1 MVKILNRLTIMKQ
14 SHRRKV
20 KQQVGNLLQSADGAE
35 ALRIMEK
42 IPPEKLTNHLFSYFY
57 AKSEL
62 IKFRSVTAMGL
73 MTARLEKLKI
83 ERVRNI
89 LRRIMWNLNDESGGI
104 GWGSAEAMGEI
115 LSYSPRLGREFAS
128 ILFSYLDP
136 GGTYIEHEKLQLGVI
151 WGIGSYL
158 RVFPD
163 KVPTRTVN
171 CLMHHLN
178 SADPTKRIYA
188 LRTLLF
194 TGCFKKQPLPAHVLE
209 DNQAVELFS
218 HWHFQQVTPADLLK
232 ENR

>member
-1 MVKILNRLTIMKQ
+1 MKQ

-20 KQQVGNLLQSADGAE
+20 KQQVGNLLLSADGAA
-35 ALRIMEK
+35 ALEEMEK

-73 MTARLEKLKI
+73 MAARLENLKI

-128 ILFSYLDP
+128 ILFSYLEP
-136 GGTYIEHEKLQLGVI
+136 GGTYIEHEKLQLGVL

-158 RVFPD
+158 KGFPD
-163 KVPTRTVN
+163 KAPSSTVN

-178 SADPTKRIYA
+178 STDPTNRIYA
-188 LRTLLF
+188 LRALIF
-194 TGCFKKQPLPAHVLE
+194 TSRFKDQQPLPAHVLE
-209 DNQAVELFS
+209 DNQAVDFFS
-218 HWHFQQVTPADLLK
+218 HWHFKPVAPADLLK
-232 ENR
+232 NR